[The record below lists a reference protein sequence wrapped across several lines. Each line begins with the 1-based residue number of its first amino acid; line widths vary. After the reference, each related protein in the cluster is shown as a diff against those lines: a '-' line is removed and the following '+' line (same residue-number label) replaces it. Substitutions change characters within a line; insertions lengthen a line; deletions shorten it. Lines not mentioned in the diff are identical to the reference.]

1 MIILNQI
8 GPIFRAL
15 LHNRIGALLIALQT
29 AFTLA
34 IVINATFIIVQRIEK
49 MNRPSGMDL
58 ENIITVGSQGYTED
72 FNEEVTNQEDLR
84 ILRSLPGVIDA
95 TSIQSIPLSGSGWS
109 SGYTDSLEE
118 DANRSSM
125 AMYFVDD
132 HAMKTLGVRLK
143 SGRNFRPE
151 EISFYGEDNN
161 QVDTV
166 VLVTQPAADKMYPDG
181 DALGK
186 PAYSKNGS
194 VATIIGII
202 EHMHGSWVGW
212 EGLDRV
218 MLIPKPM
225 HGNYLIRAE
234 PGSVDS
240 LIPLIEENLIE
251 SNRGRLVRHVRPMTY
266 YSKKSYQIDKAMSIV
281 LGVVIL
287 LLIVVAGLGIIS
299 LATFNVNRRIKQIG
313 TRRALGATRADIFS
327 YFLVENWLVTTVG
340 VVIGCAMGIG
350 FNYWLVTSFEL
361 PRLDWYYV
369 VVGVIAIWGLGLISV
384 LSPARRASWV
394 SPALATRNI

>member
-34 IVINATFIIVQRIEK
+34 IVINATFIIAQRIEK

-58 ENIITVGSQGYTED
+58 ENIITMGSQGFAED
-72 FNEEVTNQEDLR
+72 FNKEVSNQEDLR
-84 ILRSLPGVIDA
+84 MLRSLPGVIDA
-95 TSIQSIPLSGSGWS
+95 TSSQAVPLSGSGWS
-109 SGYTDSLEE
+109 SGYTDTMEK
-118 DANRSSM
+118 DANRSAM

-132 HAMKTLGVRLK
+132 HAIKTLGVRLK

-166 VLVTQPAADKMYPDG
+166 VILTQAAADKMYPDG

-202 EHMHGSWVGW
+202 EQMHGSWVGW

-225 HGNYLIRAE
+225 HANYLIRAE
-234 PGSVDS
+234 PGSLDS
-240 LIPLIEENLIE
+240 LIPLIEENMIAG
-251 SNRGRLVRHVRPMTY
+251 NQGRLVRHVRPMTY
-266 YSKKSYQIDKAMSIV
+266 YAKNSYRVDRAMSII

-287 LLIVVAGLGIIS
+287 MLIVVAGLGIIS

-313 TRRALGATRADIFS
+313 TRRALGATRMDILS

-340 VVIGCAMGIG
+340 VVIGCAMGIA
-350 FNYWLVTSFEL
+350 FNYWLVSSFEL

-369 VVGVIAIWGLGLISV
+369 VAGVFVIWGLGLVSV
-384 LSPARRASWV
+384 LAPARRASWV
-394 SPALATRNI
+394 SPAFATRNI